1 MVREDEP
8 LVTNLGH
15 SNQLSASKHVESEVQ
30 PSASKHVISDVQ
42 PSATKQVSSDAHPTK
57 KVRDDNLPDTDS
69 DSDESEESDGS
80 YDSDGLDGSYESD
93 CSEGSDESS
102 SSASDSSTETP
113 LKPFDVGDVRTLPL
127 ESPLCTTSKK
137 MSPPSSPET

>member
-57 KVRDDNLPDTDS
+57 KVRDDKLPDTY
-69 DSDESEESDGS
+69 SDEFEESDGS
-80 YDSDGLDGSYESD
+80 YDSDGSDGSYELD

-102 SSASDSSTETP
+102 SSASNSSIETP
-113 LKPFDVGDVRTLPL
+113 LKPFNVWDVRTLSL
-127 ESPLCTTSKK
+127 ESPLCTT
-137 MSPPSSPET
+137 